1 MKKFFKKL
9 WRIITNRALLIALAL
24 FVQLALFATVI
35 VFLSFISVSVYIAFS
50 ALSVIVCFFII
61 SKDDNPA
68 YKLAWVVPILA
79 LPFFGGMLYIVL
91 GRRNMRPKRK
101 KRIRKLSQKGRDKL
115 QELSDGVRP
124 VHERNAKLA
133 NFVEKSSGFPVFE
146 NSAVKYY
153 DVGEKY
159 AAALI
164 EELKSAEKF
173 IFLEYFIIDTGKF
186 WDSVL
191 EVLKEKAASGVDVRI
206 IYDDVG
212 CLFKLPSNY
221 DKTLKAAKIKTSV
234 FNRLVPSLDIRMNNR
249 SHRKIAV
256 IDGKVAFT
264 GGINIADEYVNEIT
278 RFGHWKDTGI
288 SVRGAAVNSFT
299 IMFLTFWAASENQ
312 SDVDFEPY
320 ITFDYPVSSTEKI
333 QPLSGDPNRGQI
345 IENSFIQII
354 NNASR
359 YVYINTP
366 YLIPDNETYTALCLA
381 AKSGVDVRIT
391 MPHIPDK
398 KMVFMMSRSFYPG
411 LLKAGVK
418 IYEYVPGFL
427 HAKSLVCDD
436 DVAYVGSCN
445 MDYRSFYLHYECGA
459 ILYESDCIAD
469 IKQDY
474 LTTLK
479 ECKPISYETATDVT
493 FLTKIARSIIR
504 VFAPLL

>member
-9 WRIITNRALLIALAL
+9 WRIITNRAFLIALAL
-24 FVQLALFATVI
+24 FIQLALFATAV
-35 VFLSFISVSVYIAFS
+35 VFLSFASIAVYISFSVVSV
-50 ALSVIVCFFII
+50 VVCFFIV

-68 YKLAWVVPILA
+68 YKLAWVVPILV
-79 LPFFGGMLYIVL
+79 LPFFGGMMYIAL

-101 KRIRKLSQKGRDKL
+101 KRIRSLTKQGREKLK
-115 QELSDGVRP
+115 ELSASVRP
-124 VHERNAKLA
+124 THERNAKLA
-133 NFVEKSSGFPVFE
+133 NFVEKSSDFPVFE
-146 NSAVKYY
+146 NSRVVYY
-153 DVGEKY
+153 EIGEKY
-159 AAALI
+159 AAALV
-164 EELKSAEKF
+164 EELRKAEKF

-221 DKTLKAAKIKTSV
+221 DKKLKAAGIKTSV

-256 IDGKVAFT
+256 VDGKVAFT
-264 GGINIADEYVNEIT
+264 GGINIADEYINEIS

-288 SVRGAAVNSFT
+288 CVYGAAVNSFT
-299 IMFLTFWAASENQ
+299 VMFLTFWAASENK
-312 SDVDFEPY
+312 SDIDFEPY
-320 ITFDYPVSSTEKI
+320 LVRDFPVLNCGKI
-333 QPLSGDPNRGQI
+333 QPLSGEPNSGQLL
-345 IENSFIQII
+345 ENSFIQII

-398 KMVFMMSRSFYPG
+398 KTVFMMSRSFYPG

-418 IYEYVPGFL
+418 IYEYVPGFM
-427 HAKSLVCDD
+427 HAKSFVCDD

-459 ILYESDCIAD
+459 LLYESECIAD
-469 IKQDY
+469 IKRDY

-493 FLTKIARSIIR
+493 MFTKIARSILR